1 MQWLVAY
8 LYHKKLFLSLHLPC
22 GVPVFRG
29 REAKSIV
36 KFDVKSKFDV
46 GIHTGNSFVR
56 RRRGEE
62 W

>member
-36 KFDVKSKFDV
+36 KFDV